1 MDESLK
7 RKLDAAKERVADKF
21 PVAGATSGEQRNA
34 MKRAKAEFANIR
46 RSFTSDEIAQI
57 KERYKEIDPG
67 EVPKEI
73 VPRRDEEIPP
83 RSFAF
88 EYYFLKNLLD
98 A

>member
-1 MDESLK
+1 
-7 RKLDAAKERVADKF
+7 
-21 PVAGATSGEQRNA
+21 
-34 MKRAKAEFANIR
+34 MKRAKAEFPNIR

-67 EVPKEI
+67 KVPKEI
-73 VPRRDEEIPP
+73 DPRSDEEMPP